1 MFPRYWFAF
10 PADNVS
16 VITTICAHRMLFV
29 SSSHPTYH
37 CFPSPMLNTQG
48 RDMAM
53 GVFSWN
59 SLLIICSDGA
69 LWILGKGS
77 PTDLHTQVL
86 SLLILTIYSITWKHH
101 LLTKGKFNYGF
112 NEDQLRD
119 MNKNASGKNDCL
131 SQQYLCLICIFSAWV
146 WNPVH
151 ANASGSSHHST

>member
-1 MFPRYWFAF
+1 
-10 PADNVS
+10 
-16 VITTICAHRMLFV
+16 
-29 SSSHPTYH
+29 
-37 CFPSPMLNTQG
+37 MLNTQG

-69 LWILGKGS
+69 LQILGKGS
-77 PTDLHTQVL
+77 PTYLHTQIL
-86 SLLILTIYSITWKHH
+86 SLLILTIYPITWKHH
-101 LLTKGKFNYGF
+101 LLAKEKFNYGF

-119 MNKNASGKNDCL
+119 MNNNASGKKDWL
-131 SQQYLCLICIFSAWV
+131 SQLYLCLTSIFSTWA